1 MKNDIKFSIIIPAYN
16 SEKYLENCLDSVVS
30 QTFKNFE
37 IIIVNDGSTDNT
49 QEIIDKYIK
58 ENRFISCI
66 RQKNSGLSAS
76 RNNGLDKAKGEY
88 IVYLDSDDSINLDFL
103 ENINC
108 ALEKER
114 KNQIDVIRVNVNT
127 INNNNESSCLFDKM
141 KVLNG
146 EDLLMY
152 LISNKVMVV
161 PAWAYVYRREFLL
174 ENNYIFEIGRYHEDY
189 GLTIKVLLSSKT
201 DLIVPTSIYNYYIRS
216 NSIMTSKDREKNSKK
231 AMDMLYFYDN
241 MLLFLNDKV
250 KDETKCLMVKSY
262 LTNGLINNINNLND
276 DFKKIF
282 IDELKKRKIENN
294 LLNNTFSR
302 KCKKIICSIN
312 YKFYAKIFNK

>member
-1 MKNDIKFSIIIPAYN
+1 MICEPLKEILMKQMKDELEEKMEQRLQQGFQQGIQQGMQSGIKAFYSL
-16 SEKYLENCLDSVVS
+16 SQDSY
-30 QTFKNFE
+30 F
-37 IIIVNDGSTDNT
+37 
-49 QEIIDKYIK
+49 
-58 ENRFISCI
+58 
-66 RQKNSGLSAS
+66 
-76 RNNGLDKAKGEY
+76 
-88 IVYLDSDDSINLDFL
+88 
-103 ENINC
+103 
-108 ALEKER
+108 
-114 KNQIDVIRVNVNT
+114 
-127 INNNNESSCLFDKM
+127 
-141 KVLNG
+141 
-146 EDLLMY
+146 
-152 LISNKVMVV
+152 V
-161 PAWAYVYRREFLL
+161 PAWLYAYRKDF
-174 ENNYIFEIGRYHEDY
+174 FETNHFEYAKGKYHEDY

-276 DFKKIF
+276 DFERVF

-312 YKFYAKIFNK
+312 YKFYAIFAKQ